1 MILLIL
7 IILDALVKISNHMM
21 VLRSNFSHNINNEEQ
36 IYFDEP
42 LTFDPFKNS
51 GSILIKTEFII
62 MDAIFVVLIIV
73 MYSV

>member
-21 VLRSNFSHNINNEEQ
+21 VLRSNFSHNMNNEEQ